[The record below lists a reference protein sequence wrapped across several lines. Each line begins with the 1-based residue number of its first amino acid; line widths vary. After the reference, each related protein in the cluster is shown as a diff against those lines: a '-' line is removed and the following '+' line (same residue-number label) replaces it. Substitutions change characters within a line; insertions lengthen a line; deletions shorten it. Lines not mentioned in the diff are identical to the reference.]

1 MTQTPSPSSSSLDIG
16 EAFRAGWRGFTANIG
31 PLIVVA
37 LIVWVVTGAVN
48 WLSTDTTGIIRFL
61 ASVVSFF
68 LGQLIAIVW
77 ISLAL
82 AIIDGRPI
90 SGESLLPDGS
100 TLISYIIASLVFSV
114 MFAVGLVLLVIPGII
129 VAVVFGLYGW
139 ALVDK
144 GLDPIG
150 SLRESSRLTAGRRGQ
165 LFLFVLLAIGLNILG
180 LLALIVGVLITSA
193 VTLIAAGHVYRQL
206 DGSLQPAA

>member
-1 MTQTPSPSSSSLDIG
+1 MTQTPSSSLDIG

-37 LIVWVVTGAVN
+37 LVVWVVTGAVN

-61 ASVVSFF
+61 ASVLSFF
-68 LGQLIAIVW
+68 LGQLVAIVW

-100 TLISYIIASLVFSV
+100 TLISYIIASLIFSV
-114 MFAVGLVLLVIPGII
+114 MFVVGLVLLIIPGII

-144 GLDPIG
+144 GLDPMA

-165 LFLFVLLAIGLNILG
+165 VFLFVLLAIGLNILG